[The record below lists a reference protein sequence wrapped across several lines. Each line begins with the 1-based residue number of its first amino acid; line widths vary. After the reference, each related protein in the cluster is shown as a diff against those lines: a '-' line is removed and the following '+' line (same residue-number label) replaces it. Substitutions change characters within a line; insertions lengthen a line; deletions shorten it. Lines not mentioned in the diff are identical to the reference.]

1 MKARDAQL
9 TSLKKQESEHGLMTA
24 QLGSIYDV
32 PIVDDKSTMA
42 ATTTA
47 ASKHF
52 TDTSGAFT

>member
-1 MKARDAQL
+1 
-9 TSLKKQESEHGLMTA
+9 MTA
-24 QLGSIYDV
+24 QLGSVYDV
-32 PIVDDKSTMA
+32 PIVDDRSTMA